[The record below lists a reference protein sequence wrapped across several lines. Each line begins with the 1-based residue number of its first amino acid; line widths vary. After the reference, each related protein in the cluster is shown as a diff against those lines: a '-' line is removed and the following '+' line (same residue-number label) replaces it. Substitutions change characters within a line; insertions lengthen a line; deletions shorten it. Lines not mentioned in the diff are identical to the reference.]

1 MLVESE
7 DHLDV
12 VESSPDLICTHDLEG
27 RILSVNAA
35 ACRVLDTPAET
46 LCSMSIQD
54 LLAPSQREGFA
65 VYLQTMKSK
74 GTAAGR
80 MVLAT
85 KDGSRRVWEYRNTL
99 RTEGVDSPIV
109 RGVARDITESDDVL
123 NAVRRSE
130 EHFRS
135 IIENASDII
144 AIIERDGRLRY
155 YSPSVRAVLG
165 HAPDVLIGTLF
176 ADLVH
181 QSDQHALSKFLER
194 QISQAAITQTIEL
207 RLQHQNGT
215 WRSFEIVAKNLIE
228 KNRGSAIVV
237 NARDITER
245 KHLEAQLAQANRI
258 TGLGNLA
265 ATVAHEFNNVLMGML
280 PFAELLQRPDVSQA
294 MVGKGASH
302 IVNSIERGKRIALDI
317 LRYTRPAEPD
327 TQPLDLGKWWEK
339 FVREAE
345 AMLGNTID
353 LVCNI
358 PAQGM
363 CVLADNGQLSQALSN
378 LIANARDALNGG
390 GTITIQANELAANAV
405 FPFGVVPH
413 PEKFIELSVTD
424 GGSGIA
430 PEIVDHIF
438 EPLFTT
444 KRNGGTGLGL
454 AVAHQVLAS
463 HHGHIFVESEVGIG
477 TTFHLFLPIATSA
490 PVESSETAQANRQPR
505 AKRLMMIEDEP
516 LIVDGIRQLLSFEG
530 IEVEAVDCGSEAV
543 AAVARFRP
551 DIVLLDFGLPDMDGV
566 EVYSRIRM
574 AEPSLPV
581 IFATGHGDLRLIQ
594 EGLGDSR
601 TRFLQK
607 PFEMAALMDVIAEL
621 D

>member
-7 DHLDV
+7 DHPDF

-46 LCSMSIQD
+46 LCSMRIQD
-54 LLAPSQREGFA
+54 LLAPSQRAGFA
-65 VYLQTMKSK
+65 VYLQTMKRK
-74 GTAAGR
+74 GAAAGR
-80 MVLAT
+80 MAVAT
-85 KDGSRRVWEYRNTL
+85 KDGRRRVWEYRNTL
-99 RTEGVDSPIV
+99 RTEGVASPIV

-123 NAVRRSE
+123 NAIRRSE

-144 AIIERDGRLRY
+144 AIVERDGRLRY

-181 QSDQHALSKFLER
+181 QSDQDALSTFLER
-194 QISQAAITQTIEL
+194 QISEAAITQTIEL
-207 RLQHQNGT
+207 RLQHHNGT
-215 WRSFEIVAKNLIE
+215 WRSFEVVAKNLGE
-228 KNRGSAIVV
+228 KGRGSAIVV

-245 KHLEAQLAQANRI
+245 KLLEAQLAQAHRI

-280 PFAELLQRPDVSQA
+280 PFAELLQRPDVSPA

-327 TQPLDLGKWWEK
+327 TQPLDLGEWWK
-339 FVREAE
+339 KLAPEAE
-345 AMLGNTID
+345 AMLGNTIN

-358 PAQGM
+358 PTQGTR
-363 CVLADNGQLSQALSN
+363 VLADKTQLSQTLSN
-378 LIANARDALNGG
+378 LIANARDAITGF
-390 GTITIQANELAANAV
+390 GTITVQANEVAADAV
-405 FPFGVVPH
+405 FPFGVVAD
-413 PEKFIELSVTD
+413 PENFIQISVSD
-424 GGSGIA
+424 DGSGIA
-430 PEIVDHIF
+430 PEILDHIF

-463 HHGHIFVESEVGIG
+463 HHGQIFVESQVGIG
-477 TTFHLFLPIATSA
+477 TTFHLFLPIARSA
-490 PVESSETAQANRQPR
+490 PAESSETVQANHQPR

-530 IEVEAVDCGSEAV
+530 IEVDAVDCGSEAV

-574 AEPSLPV
+574 VEPSLPV
-581 IFATGHGDLRLIQ
+581 IFATGHGDRRLIQ

-607 PFEMAALMDVIAEL
+607 PFEMAALMEVIAEL
-621 D
+621 E